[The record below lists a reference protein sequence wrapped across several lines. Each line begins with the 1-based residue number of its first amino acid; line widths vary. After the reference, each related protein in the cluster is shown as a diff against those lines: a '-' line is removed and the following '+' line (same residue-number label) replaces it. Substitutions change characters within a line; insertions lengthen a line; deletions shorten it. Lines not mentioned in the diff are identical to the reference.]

1 MGTAMAVLAFE
12 TVYLF
17 GLTGDDLLGG
27 VVSMVAC
34 MLLFNAMAKD
44 RSNP

>member
-1 MGTAMAVLAFE
+1 MAVLAFDF
-12 TVYLF
+12 VYLS

-27 VVSMVAC
+27 VVSLAAC
-34 MLLFNAMAKD
+34 FLLFNVMAKD